1 MRMWRTVGVCLALI
15 GLVAGG
21 TAEAVPI
28 TLQQG
33 VDGYTGV
40 SSARMRD
47 NGLTVTGDAAMY
59 VGDAGNDADNRFLLR
74 FDLSSLSGLFAQGD
88 GTLTLKVTQID
99 GNLNSDEF
107 FDAYTVDPSNT
118 GWARTTSSWNYIH
131 TASTT
136 PWEDSSGSPLPIATG
151 DVDEPVLGG
160 LGIPGEGYAAAPI
173 DTINQASYAINSTVS
188 IAIPEQVLQD
198 WMDGTNAGLF
208 FRERDERR
216 EFSGRVRFGSPA
228 LTLDVVPEPATL
240 GLLALGGLALLR
252 RRRRGIR

>member
-1 MRMWRTVGVCLALI
+1 MRMPLTVGVCLALI
-15 GLVAGG
+15 GLFAGG

-47 NGLTVTGDAAMY
+47 NGLTVTNDAAMF

-74 FDLSSLSGLFAQGD
+74 FDLTSLSGLFAQGD
-88 GTLTLKVTQID
+88 GTLRLRVAQID
-99 GNLNSDEF
+99 GNLDGDEF
-107 FDAYTVDPSNT
+107 FDVYTVDPNNT
-118 GWARTTSSWNYIH
+118 GWARTTSSWNYVH
-131 TASTT
+131 TATTT
-136 PWEDSSGSPLPIATG
+136 PWEDSGGSPLPVATG

-160 LGIPGEGYAAAPI
+160 LGIPGEGYAAAAI
-173 DTINQASYAINSTVS
+173 DTINQASYAVNSTVT

-198 WMDGTNAGLF
+198 WMDGTNSGLF

-216 EFSGRVRFGSPA
+216 EFSGRVQFGSPA

-240 GLLALGGLALLR
+240 SLLALGGLGLVAR
-252 RRRRGIR
+252 RRRR